1 MHEDMLYE
9 GIGGKT
15 HKSEPRAMV
24 ELNHADGKLVIEAKC
39 QSMPQKFSLSSKSCG
54 RGGRMGMGRD
64 NSEGE
69 GRRNIRNL

>member
-1 MHEDMLYE
+1 MLLWGFMPALRTTFKMHEDMLYE

-39 QSMPQKFSLSSKSCG
+39 QSMP
-54 RGGRMGMGRD
+54 
-64 NSEGE
+64 
-69 GRRNIRNL
+69 